1 VDLDRRLAV
10 PTPEGLFVDMRAAGP
25 ASRAIAALVD
35 HLIAAL
41 VVVLVAVAARSVDS
55 TFPIEAALVI
65 PVGIA
70 VLFVLEAAGAGRS
83 PGKRMVGLRV
93 VRPDGTPPGP
103 GALLVRNVLRLA
115 DVLPATV
122 GIPVPYGVGAISTV
136 VSDRGQRLGDHAAGT
151 LVVWEKAG
159 DRSTPTSPSPLP
171 QLGAPPSWAAPRW
184 LAPSWPP
191 PGNPSPPSGPPPSWP
206 PSPGNAP
213 PPPGNAPPPPSWPP
227 PGNAPPPSWPPAGNP
242 PPPAGWPPPSRSP
255 AANVGPPHAPPEWDV
270 RWVDP
275 VEVAIARRFLARRAS
290 LTPASRSFLAAQ
302 LRSRLGARAVGAPTD
317 LPAEPFIEQVVAR
330 RSVN

>member
-41 VVVLVAVAARSVDS
+41 VVVLVAAAARSVDS

-83 PGKRMVGLRV
+83 PGKRIVGLRV

-159 DRSTPTSPSPLP
+159 DRSTPSAPSPLP
-171 QLGAPPSWAAPRW
+171 QLGAPPSWAAPLSWAAPYW

-206 PSPGNAP
+206 PG
-213 PPPGNAPPPPSWPP
+213 GPPPSWPP
-227 PGNAPPPSWPPAGNP
+227 PGHAPPPPPGNP

-255 AANVGPPHAPPEWDV
+255 AATVAPPHPPPEWDV

-302 LRSRLGARAVGAPTD
+302 LRSRLGARVVGAATD